1 MGKFAWGLKAK
12 HCWELSQSFENKK
25 YVDNSQQ
32 CFAFTIKQ
40 TFLPIIWIFTKG
52 EGDAIES
59 RLPFKI
65 FSTFTKK
72 NPNRYTW
79 IFQPKSLKVRSL
91 APKGNQMKKKPLSH
105 VFRFFYQISK
115 FCRQT
120 FYFSSFNLLDCF
132 HFRFSNVKNSEKGNK
147 CSTKCWNTKIKMWG
161 ETYIF
166 HSSPSFS
173 NSYLWILFSWLW
185 ALHLCEIKFII

>member
-1 MGKFAWGLKAK
+1 MFFLITSSKLSRQFEFSLNVKVMGANPAYLLK
-12 HCWELSQSFENKK
+12 SF
-25 YVDNSQQ
+25 
-32 CFAFTIKQ
+32 
-40 TFLPIIWIFTKG
+40 L
-52 EGDAIES
+52 
-59 RLPFKI
+59 L
-65 FSTFTKK
+65 
-72 NPNRYTW
+72 YTQ
-79 IFQPKSLKVRSL
+79 ILQLKSLKVRSL
-91 APKGNQMKKKPLSH
+91 ALKWNRMNKPLSH
-105 VFRFFYQISK
+105 VFRIFYQNIEVLK
-115 FCRQT
+115 T
-120 FYFSSFNLLDCF
+120 NILFSRFNWWDCF